1 MLFTCILK
9 LGGQRTEGFSSSLTL
24 NKLVIISSPKKVI
37 QFSSVTQSC
46 LILCSLMDYSTPAFL
61 SITNSWSL
69 LKLMSIELLMPS
81 NHLILCRPL
90 LLWPSIFPS
99 IRVFSNVSVL
109 PIRRPKYWSFGFSIS
124 PSNEYSG
131 LISFR
136 MDWLDL
142 LAPTDLGSSSFS
154 VLSFCLLSCSWGSQ
168 GKNTEVVCHFL
179 LQWTT
184 FCQNSIP

>member
-1 MLFTCILK
+1 ML
-9 LGGQRTEGFSSSLTL
+9 SSNRSLFKKNQGWPRPRSTKNL
-24 NKLVIISSPKKVI
+24 NKRNFIHCCC
-37 QFSSVTQSC
+37 SVPQSC
-46 LILCSLMDYSTPAFL
+46 LTLCDPMDCSMPGFPVHHQLPEPAQTHVHHIGDAIQPSYPL
-61 SITNSWSL
+61 SSL
-69 LKLMSIELLMPS
+69 LLPS
-81 NHLILCRPL
+81 
-90 LLWPSIFPS
+90 SIFPS
-99 IRVFSNVSVL
+99 IREFSHELVL
-109 PIRRPKYWSFGFSIS
+109 HIRCPKYWSFGFSIS

>member
-81 NHLILCRPL
+81 NHLILCRPQ
-90 LLWPSIFPS
+90 
-99 IRVFSNVSVL
+99 VN
-109 PIRRPKYWSFGFSIS
+109 PKENQS
-124 PSNEYSG
+124 
-131 LISFR
+131 
-136 MDWLDL
+136 
-142 LAPTDLGSSSFS
+142 
-154 VLSFCLLSCSWGSQ
+154 
-168 GKNTEVVCHFL
+168 
-179 LQWTT
+179 
-184 FCQNSIP
+184 